1 MPLVG
6 PTPVD
11 WINQRDQRKDEQLRM
26 MMQMALADRQFQQ
39 QQRQQDRQY
48 EEQVYRDSIAQQRAD
63 AWDKSLTEPRPT
75 GPTELER
82 NFGFLQGQYPGQ
94 DVGPMIVPG
103 LKPGQ
108 GSEGYQYDIDPTS
121 AAEMEKEFR
130 LPAGAVSQMGP
141 RQREDAFTQFQNR
154 RFPRPDTN
162 TPAGQTAVGRQA
174 AYLNTMLQD
183 FEQRRA
189 AAVSQSNT
197 NQWRSPETFNSDD
210 AKQAISGLESKITV
224 VRGALSRITSTGQ
237 PIPESEWKAME
248 EQLRGKGE
256 GNYSPMAME
265 IAQEMGISP
274 EMADAYIKKAMGT
287 PQPGVGLREK

>member
-11 WINQRDQRKDEQLRM
+11 WINQRDQRKDEQLRT

-63 AWDKSLTEPRPT
+63 AYDRSFTEQRPT

-82 NFGFLQGQYPGQ
+82 NFGFLQRQYPGQ
-94 DVGPMIVPG
+94 DVGPKLLPN
-103 LKPGQ
+103 LKT
-108 GSEGYQYDIDPTS
+108 GSEGYEYPVDQVS
-121 AAEMEKEFR
+121 AGMIEKDFN
-130 LPAGAVSQMGP
+130 LPPGTVGKMGA
-141 RQREDAFTQFQNR
+141 RQAADVNQQWLNR
-154 RFPRPDTN
+154 RYPRPDTN
-162 TPAGQTAVGRQA
+162 TPMGQTPIGRQA
-174 AYLNTMLQD
+174 AYLNTLLQD
-183 FEQRRA
+183 FEQRRSSTEA
-189 AAVSQSNT
+189 RGGSDRRYDPTTFDEAGY
-197 NQWRSPETFNSDD
+197 RS
-210 AKQAISGLESKITV
+210 AISGLESKITV

-237 PIPESEWKAME
+237 PIPEPEWKAMD
-248 EQLRGKGE
+248 EQLVGKGE
-256 GNYSPMAME
+256 GNYSPMALE

-287 PQPGVGLREK
+287 IK

>member
-1 MPLVG
+1 
-6 PTPVD
+6 
-11 WINQRDQRKDEQLRM
+11 
-26 MMQMALADRQFQQ
+26 
-39 QQRQQDRQY
+39 
-48 EEQVYRDSIAQQRAD
+48 
-63 AWDKSLTEPRPT
+63 
-75 GPTELER
+75 
-82 NFGFLQGQYPGQ
+82 LQGQYPGQ
-94 DVGPMIVPG
+94 DVGPKLLPN
-103 LKPGQ
+103 LKT
-108 GSEGYQYDIDPTS
+108 GSEGYEYPVDQVS
-121 AAEMEKEFR
+121 AGMIEKDFN
-130 LPAGAVSQMGP
+130 LPPGTVGKMGA
-141 RQREDAFTQFQNR
+141 RQAADVNQQWLNR
-154 RFPRPDTN
+154 RYPRPDTN
-162 TPAGQTAVGRQA
+162 TPMGQTPIGRQA
-174 AYLNTMLQD
+174 AYLNTLLQD

-224 VRGALSRITSTGQ
+224 VRGTLSRITSTGQ

-287 PQPGVGLREK
+287 IK

>member
-11 WINQRDQRKDEQLRM
+11 WINQRDQRKDEQLRT

-174 AYLNTMLQD
+174 AYLNTLLQD
-183 FEQRRA
+183 FEQRKSGTETRGSSDRKYDPKTFDEA
-189 AAVSQSNT
+189 GYRSAVDS
-197 NQWRSPETFNSDD
+197 
-210 AKQAISGLESKITV
+210 LESKITV

-248 EQLRGKGE
+248 EQLSGRTASGDSQE
-256 GNYSPMAME
+256 LQE
-265 IAQEMGISP
+265 IADERGLPLELVKKLLAQGIA
-274 EMADAYIKKAMGT
+274 EGKIK
-287 PQPGVGLREK
+287 